1 MRRKR
6 MFGLFLILICTLL
19 PAGCFRQGSLGNGE
33 YEYQILFMQ
42 KSKMELTQ
50 VAYYTNETDPDKLVE
65 ELWEQF
71 TTTPEDGAVV
81 TISNEAISLL
91 DWQIEDAVLSLYF
104 SAGYKQM
111 DKATELLFRAGV
123 VRTFGQIPGVE
134 GVLFYADGQRLT
146 DSSTNPLPAMTP
158 EDFVDIT
165 GEEVNSVQISN
176 IDLYYANETGDALL
190 PYTIKIAYNSNTS
203 IEEFI
208 LEQLIEGPS
217 EEGFYPVLDSDVQV
231 NSVEVKDNICYVDF
245 NQEFLVNT
253 QPVESNI
260 VIYAIVNSLCQL
272 LDIYQVKFSVDGV
285 SNLKFKN
292 AIQLNETFER
302 NLDYVD
308 SGDKLK
314 IVEEGIGV
322 FY

>member
-1 MRRKR
+1 MGRKR
-6 MFGLFLILICTLL
+6 KFCLLLILIGTLL
-19 PAGCFRQGSLGNGE
+19 PAGCIHQGSLGNGA

-42 KSKMELTQ
+42 KSKMELAQ
-50 VAYYTNETDPDKLVE
+50 VTYYTDETDPEKLVE
-65 ELWEQF
+65 ELWNQF

-91 DWQIEDAVLSLYF
+91 DWQIEDTVLSVYF

-134 GVLFYADGQRLT
+134 GIIFYADGQILT
-146 DSSTNPLPAMTP
+146 DSNGNALSAMTP

-176 IDLYYANETGDALL
+176 IELYYANKTGDALL
-190 PYTIKIAYNSNTS
+190 PYTIKIAYNNNTS

-217 EEGFYPVLDSDVQV
+217 EEGFYPVLDSDIQV
-231 NSVEVKDNICYVDF
+231 NSVEVKDRICYVDF

-253 QPVESNI
+253 KPVESNI
-260 VIYAIVNSLCQL
+260 VIYSIVNSLCQL
-272 LDIYQVKFSVDGV
+272 SDIYQVKFSVNKV

-308 SGDKLK
+308 TGDKLK
-314 IVEEGIGV
+314 IVEEGMGV